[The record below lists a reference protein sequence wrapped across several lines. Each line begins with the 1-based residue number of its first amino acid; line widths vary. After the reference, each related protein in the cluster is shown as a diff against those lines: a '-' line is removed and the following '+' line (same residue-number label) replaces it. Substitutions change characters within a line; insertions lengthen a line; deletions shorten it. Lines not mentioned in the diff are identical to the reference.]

1 MSPTT
6 TTRKNPPPLHTY
18 KIAYITA
25 LPKEQTAV
33 LATFDSIHHHQFPTP
48 LTDKNTYTLGCISHH
63 NIVLLCL
70 PTMGTIAAASAVTS
84 LLHTFPSIDFVILVG
99 VGGGIP
105 SNGVRLGDVVVSVP
119 VSGGYG
125 GVVAWDRGMLAEDG
139 VVVVDQNKGG
149 AGRRLKEGLGLGVR
163 RVLDGLKH
171 DGDSMVVRKG
181 INGCLDDVEERFP
194 RLVPRWTRCDG
205 LKDPVLRRWRVCSYL
220 WLVGW
225 VVWKMIMAS
234 VVELLGLW
242 GFEMVGSEFD
252 GEMGKGKMNRARARE
267 KKERNIRV
275 HYGLIASGNFV
286 VKDARARDALS
297 NGFEDGIL
305 CVEMEAAGVMDQIP
319 CIVVRGIC
327 DYADSGKNK
336 DWQEYAAMVAA
347 AYARVLLESLSPEDV
362 DMVDDTGDIP
372 GGSQELEESG
382 TLVGLNLGIQL

>member
-1 MSPTT
+1 M
-6 TTRKNPPPLHTY
+6 
-18 KIAYITA
+18 TA
-25 LPKEQTAV
+25 LLKEQTAI

-48 LTDKNTYTLGCISHH
+48 LADKNTYTLGCISHH
-63 NIVLLCL
+63 NIVLICL

-84 LLHTFPSIDFVILVG
+84 LLHTFPSISYVLLVG
-99 VGGGIP
+99 IGGGIP

-119 VSGGYG
+119 VSG
-125 GVVAWDRGMLAEDG
+125 VVAWDRGILAGNG
-139 VVVVDQNKGG
+139 VVVVDQNRGG
-149 AGRRLKEGLGLGVR
+149 AGRRLEAGLGLSVKRVLDEFKHEGDSMGVR
-163 RVLDGLKH
+163 R
-171 DGDSMVVRKG
+171 R
-181 INGCLDDVEERFP
+181 INECLDDVEGKFP

-205 LKDPVLRRWRVCSYL
+205 LRDPLLLLRWWRVCSCL
-220 WLVGW
+220 CLVGW
-225 VVWKMIMAS
+225 VVWKVIMAS
-234 VVELLGLW
+234 IVWLLGLW
-242 GFEMVGSEFD
+242 GLGMVGFEI
-252 GEMGKGKMNRARARE
+252 ERRVRKEKKIRAGAKAGE

-286 VKDARARDALS
+286 VKDAGARDALS

-336 DWQEYAAMVAA
+336 DWQEYVAMVAA

-372 GGSQELEESG
+372 GVSQELEESG
-382 TLVGLNLGIQL
+382 TLVGLDLGIQL